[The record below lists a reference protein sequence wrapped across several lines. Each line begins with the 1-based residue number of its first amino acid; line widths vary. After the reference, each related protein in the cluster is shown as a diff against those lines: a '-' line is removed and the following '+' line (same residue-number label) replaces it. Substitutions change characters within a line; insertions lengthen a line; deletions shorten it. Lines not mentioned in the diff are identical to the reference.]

1 MRDFEEWRFKSQQD
15 ADGFL
20 RRYDV
25 QNDYSLVQ
33 LADEVWSLVI
43 FHDSEE
49 ALAYDLRPTPTLDAL
64 IAEFNF

>member
-20 RRYDV
+20 RRHDV

-43 FHDSEE
+43 FHDFEE
-49 ALAYDLRPTPTLDAL
+49 PGIRKLRPTPILDAL